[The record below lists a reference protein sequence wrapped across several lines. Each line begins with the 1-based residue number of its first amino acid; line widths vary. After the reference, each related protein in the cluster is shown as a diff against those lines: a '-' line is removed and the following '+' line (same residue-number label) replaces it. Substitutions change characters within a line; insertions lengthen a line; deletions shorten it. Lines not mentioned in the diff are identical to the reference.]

1 MYYTAII
8 NLGVLWLCKVAYKE
22 MDNKMLDNGIL
33 TKDYIS
39 SQAEYKQRVKYVS
52 DGLYKSKEI
61 LDDKEV
67 LKLRQFKLDSLEYGK
82 FFKKKFSWNFKRI

>member
-67 LKLRQFKLDSLEYGK
+67 LKLR
-82 FFKKKFSWNFKRI
+82 